1 MNASPWLW
9 IETTWVIIFSAL
21 DLALRIIV
29 RSHEYGF
36 EDTLLVLA
44 FRFAMAS
51 FGCIYQALYDGLGI
65 SPQSLLEARTLRI
78 AKVRGKYGRKALS
91 CASLPLE
98 AVDSSNVIQDHLQ
111 RYYARQDAYH
121 SFSQCGRPHHRLD
134 NISCR
139 HLGFS
144 MIRSKTGL
152 EAILVISI
160 LIESFIFL
168 FIIIF
173 VWSVQNKLTVV
184 TIFGM
189 RLPLVLISDYFLVAF
204 KRYTTQNNP
213 SDIIYG
219 TALYWQIALVG
230 HSVLATAIQPL
241 KRAATSFSTHPKMPV
256 GNTSQGSR
264 SGQSSKL
271 RSSNKTRRSLL
282 LTETPPTPLSIIWS
296 SAQAG
301 DRLQDSDSIESH
313 GSQDHI
319 IVKKTDVQVTYSD
332 DGRY

>member
-21 DLALRIIV
+21 AVALRIIV
-29 RSHEYGF
+29 RSHEYEF

-44 FRFAMAS
+44 FIFAMAS

-78 AKVRGKYGRKALS
+78 AKLCLVLHCRG
-91 CASLPLE
+91 PLE
-98 AVDSSNVIQDHLQ
+98 AVDSSNVTQDHLQ

-121 SFSQCGRPHHRLD
+121 SFSQCGTPHHRLD
-134 NISCR
+134 DISCR

-173 VWSVQNKLTVV
+173 VWSIEYEVV

-189 RLPLVLISDYFLVAF
+189 RLPLVLISAYFLVAF

-219 TALYWQIALVG
+219 TALCWQIALVG

-241 KRAATSFSTHPKMPV
+241 KRAATSFSTHSKMPV

-271 RSSNKTRRSLL
+271 RSSKKTRRSLL
-282 LTETPPTPLSIIWS
+282 LTETPPTPLPIFWS

>member
-9 IETTWVIIFSAL
+9 IE
-21 DLALRIIV
+21 
-29 RSHEYGF
+29 
-36 EDTLLVLA
+36 
-44 FRFAMAS
+44 
-51 FGCIYQALYDGLGI
+51 
-65 SPQSLLEARTLRI
+65 
-78 AKVRGKYGRKALS
+78 
-91 CASLPLE
+91 
-98 AVDSSNVIQDHLQ
+98 
-111 RYYARQDAYH
+111 
-121 SFSQCGRPHHRLD
+121 
-134 NISCR
+134 
-139 HLGFS
+139 
-144 MIRSKTGL
+144 TGL

-160 LIESFIFL
+160 LIESFIFCLSSYL
-168 FIIIF
+168 FGRLNMK
-173 VWSVQNKLTVV
+173 VQNKLTVV

-189 RLPLVLISDYFLVAF
+189 RLPLVLISAYFLVAF

-241 KRAATSFSTHPKMPV
+241 KRGATSFSTHSKMPV

-271 RSSNKTRRSLL
+271 RSSKKNTKIASVDRD
-282 LTETPPTPLSIIWS
+282 PPTPLPIFWS

-319 IVKKTDVQVTYSD
+319 IVKRRMFKSHTAMMEGTENKI
-332 DGRY
+332 RHAE